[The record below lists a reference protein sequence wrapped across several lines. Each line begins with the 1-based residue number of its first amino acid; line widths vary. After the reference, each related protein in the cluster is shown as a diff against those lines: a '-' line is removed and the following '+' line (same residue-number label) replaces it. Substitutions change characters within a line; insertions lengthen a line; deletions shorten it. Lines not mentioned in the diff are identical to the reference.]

1 MPRKLFGLLLTFLLA
16 ATTVWPAQGI
26 PLTDGAGAALGNL
39 PFVARGDE
47 RLVPLAMLVRAAGW
61 SAEPQDGRHVIALP
75 GDTVTLRLGNAFGRA
90 GNHFVQL
97 RLPPEEWDGSLWIPL
112 SNLRDL
118 FPRDVEILPE
128 GRAVRLR
135 VAPPAVTDTSQRGSA
150 DTLPERWVLKTV
162 VVDPGHGGKDSGARG
177 LYNLLEKDITLDIAR
192 RLARLLGQR
201 SLNAELTRSGD
212 RFVSLQE
219 RTRLA
224 NEKQG
229 DLLISIHCNS
239 SRRPESRGVEA
250 YFLKPARTE
259 RAIEAAMRE
268 NDVVKLENG
277 DAQYQDLTQ
286 DNYILLT
293 MATSQYMRDSE
304 TWAAHTVRTTATSVG
319 LESRGVDQAGFYV
332 LMGASMPAVLVEC
345 GFLTNPDDAKVLA
358 SERGRQKIA
367 EALLESILR
376 MKTGLEG
383 SASR

>member
-1 MPRKLFGLLLTFLLA
+1 MPRKLAGLLLAFLLTATA
-16 ATTVWPAQGI
+16 AWPAEGI
-26 PLTDGAGAALGNL
+26 PLTDDAGAALGSL
-39 PFVARGDE
+39 PYVARGDE
-47 RLVPLAMLVRAAGW
+47 RLVPLAMLVRAAAW
-61 SAEPQDGRHVIALP
+61 SAEQGDGRHVVALP
-75 GDTVTLRLGNAFGRA
+75 GDTVTLRLGNAFSRVGSR
-90 GNHFVQL
+90 FVQL
-97 RLPPEEWDGSLWIPL
+97 RLSPEEWDGSLWIPL
-112 SNLRDL
+112 ANLRDL
-118 FPRDVEILPE
+118 FPRDVEILPDL
-128 GRAVRLR
+128 RAIRLR
-135 VAPPAVTDTSQRGSA
+135 VAPAIPDTSQRGSA
-150 DTLPERWVLKTV
+150 DALPDQWVLKTV

-177 LYNLLEKDITLDIAR
+177 LDNLLEKEITLDIAR
-192 RLARLLGQR
+192 RLARLLDQR
-201 SLNAELTRSGD
+201 GLNAELTRSGD

-219 RTRLA
+219 RTHFA
-224 NEKQG
+224 NERQG

-259 RAIEAAMRE
+259 RAIEVAMRE

-277 DAQYQDLTQ
+277 NAQYQDLTQ

-304 TWAAHTVRTTATSVG
+304 TWAAQAVRMTATSVG
-319 LESRGVDQAGFYV
+319 LEARGVDQAGFYV

-367 EALLESILR
+367 EALLESVMR
-376 MKTGLEG
+376 VKTNLEG